1 MAVARAI
8 GTAFKVGTYAVGK
21 IKSIGGLE
29 LSAETLDVTT
39 LDSTGDYRE
48 FIRTFKDGGE
58 VPLSGFYDKAD
69 TGQTQ
74 LKAAFDAGTAYS
86 MSIVFPTA
94 ISANW
99 AFNGIVTKFATGAEV
114 EGAVTLDCAVKVS
127 GQPTLNV

>member
-1 MAVARAI
+1 MSIGRAI
-8 GTAFKVGTYAVGK
+8 GTAFKVGTYSVGK
-21 IKSIGGLE
+21 LKSIGGLE
-29 LSAETLDVTT
+29 LSAETLDVTC

-48 FIRTFKDGGE
+48 FIRTFKDAGE
-58 VPLSGFYDKAD
+58 VPLSGFFDKND

-86 MSIVFPTA
+86 MSIVFPTT

-99 AFNGIVTKFATGAEV
+99 AFNGIVTQFSTGAEV
-114 EGAVTLDCAVKVS
+114 EGAVTLDAAVKVT